1 MCCQDP
7 VNLGCY
13 DSCDTITITDL
24 TGSFAAN
31 ELFVRY
37 NFNGAVRKEMIA
49 VVSDDGEPIIDLSLF
64 NEDYYYT
71 FEIVDLA
78 TGDSLGC
85 YKMKVEPC
93 AGDFFEAEPPVIS
106 EYLDSTIIFGAAACS
121 GETIVEFVVDIAD
134 PQLVALI
141 DGTIINF
148 GFTASVPGTA
158 LEVASAD
165 ANIVVLSPTSVQ
177 IVDATLITS
186 IALQLKVSS
195 CDTNDIS
202 AVVTSFDNLADTWG
216 NGTHTADS
224 TTIN

>member
-7 VNLGCY
+7 VTLGCY
-13 DSCDTITITDL
+13 DSCDTVTITDL
-24 TGSFAAN
+24 TGPFAAN

-37 NFNGAVRKEMIA
+37 NFNGAVRKELITE
-49 VVSDDGEPIIDLSLF
+49 VSADGEPIIDLSKF

-78 TGDSLGC
+78 TGESLGC
-85 YKMKVEPC
+85 YKIKIEPC
-93 AGDFFEAEPPVIS
+93 AGDFFEAEPPAIT
-106 EYLDSTIIFGAAACS
+106 EYLDSIIILGADACS

-141 DGTIINF
+141 NGTIINF
-148 GFTASVPGTA
+148 GFTASVPGTTV
-158 LEVASAD
+158 EIASAD
-165 ANIVVLSPTSVQ
+165 ANLVVLSETSIQ
-177 IVDATLITS
+177 IVDASLITS
-186 IALQLKVSS
+186 IALQLKVSN
-195 CDTNDIS
+195 CDTNEIT